1 MAFIIGLG
9 GSGVR
14 FVQTLIEQENP
25 IFDGAL
31 TFDNTSA
38 DEAAGSHSP
47 SLQHLGTKWK
57 HVCLASEKSTLES
70 VINAGVDVSF
80 QSDNSQLALKQ
91 LASWRP
97 SKEFIN
103 LPLDMGAGSIRA
115 VGRSISIASTHVL
128 QTELAQIQK
137 DDICLVASTDGST
150 GSTLLID
157 VLEILN
163 RTAPKARLTIV
174 ALNSIVVK
182 GVSDIAHCANS
193 VATLC
198 ELQTYFAHYLNKAPS
213 QIHPFGFEFPG
224 SRSLFVVNRQDS
236 DQVKFAIDQLPNWKK
251 APNTLIF
258 SPKNKS
264 RSGKNLTKLIAKK
277 LINCITTPNLDGSP
291 WSVAI
296 FTGKKF
302 KLQTKSEIQ

>member
-31 TFDNTSA
+31 TFDSTSVA
-38 DEAAGSHSP
+38 EAKTIQTELSS
-47 SLQHLGTKWK
+47 KWN

-182 GVSDIAHCANS
+182 GVSDIAH
-193 VATLC
+193 
-198 ELQTYFAHYLNKAPS
+198 
-213 QIHPFGFEFPG
+213 
-224 SRSLFVVNRQDS
+224 
-236 DQVKFAIDQLPNWKK
+236 
-251 APNTLIF
+251 
-258 SPKNKS
+258 
-264 RSGKNLTKLIAKK
+264 
-277 LINCITTPNLDGSP
+277 
-291 WSVAI
+291 
-296 FTGKKF
+296 
-302 KLQTKSEIQ
+302 